1 METGLNGRTVL
12 VTGAA
17 SGIGL
22 ACVRSFAAEGARVV
36 CADINRPGAEAAAA
50 EVGGVAAV
58 ADVTVAANA
67 AALAA
72 TAIERTGQLDVLVT
86 SHGVFSD
93 TPLLE
98 IGTEE
103 WDRLHAVNLR
113 GTFLMA
119 QAALTVMVPRE
130 RGRIV
135 TIASLAGQLG
145 GLHAGAAYASSKAGV
160 QALTKSLARI
170 AGPHGI
176 TVNCVN
182 PGFIETPMTENWPA
196 EASAEVV
203 KSTSLGR
210 IGTAG
215 DVAAAVVWLASDA
228 ASFVHGAHLDVNG
241 GLHMD

>member
-1 METGLNGRTVL
+1 METGLAGRTVV

-36 CADINRPGAEAAAA
+36 CSDVNGPGAEAAAA
-50 EVGGVAAV
+50 ETGGFAAV
-58 ADVTVAANA
+58 ADVTVATA
-67 AALAA
+67 APALVA
-72 TAIERTGQLDVLVT
+72 TAVERTGQLDVLVT
-86 SHGVFSD
+86 SHGVFSE

-98 IGTEE
+98 IDAEE

-119 QAALTVMVPRE
+119 QAALAAMLPRGK
-130 RGRIV
+130 GRIV
-135 TIASLAGQLG
+135 TIASLAGQVG
-145 GLHAGAAYASSKAGV
+145 GVHSGAAYASSKAGV

-170 AGPHGI
+170 AGPHGV

-182 PGFIETPMTENWPA
+182 PGFIETPMTSGYPTEV
-196 EASAEVV
+196 SAGVIAD
-203 KSTSLGR
+203 TPLGR
-210 IGTAG
+210 IGMPEE
-215 DVAAAVVWLASDA
+215 VAAAVVWLASDA
-228 ASFVHGAHLDVNG
+228 ASFVHGVHLDVNG